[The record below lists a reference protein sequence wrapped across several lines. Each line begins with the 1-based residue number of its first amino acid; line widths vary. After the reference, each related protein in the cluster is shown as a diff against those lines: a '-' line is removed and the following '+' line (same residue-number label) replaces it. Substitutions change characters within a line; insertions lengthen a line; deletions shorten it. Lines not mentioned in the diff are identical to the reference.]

1 MEDRSPVTPTS
12 PIPFVEQI
20 GQVYVV
26 REDLIPGGSKRR
38 FIDRLLQSPHNE
50 YVYAATAYGGAQI
63 ALALAAKQMNKRVTL
78 FVAKRKILHPRTQA
92 AQDAGAQIIGV
103 PMGFL
108 SVVYARARA
117 YCQTTGACLLP
128 LGFDSEEALEA
139 IASTAALVRKQY
151 GQFDEVWA
159 AVGTGTLLRGL
170 QRADLGKSYFGVAVG
185 RNANKCIGAAKLIQ
199 HPQPFAADAL
209 ITPPFPSCSNYDA
222 KVWEYV
228 SKRPNKRV
236 LFWNVMG

>member
-26 REDLIPGGSKRR
+26 REDLIP
-38 FIDRLLQSPHNE
+38 E

-139 IASTAALVRKQY
+139 IASTA
-151 GQFDEVWA
+151 
-159 AVGTGTLLRGL
+159 
-170 QRADLGKSYFGVAVG
+170 
-185 RNANKCIGAAKLIQ
+185 GAQTIWT
-199 HPQPFAADAL
+199 
-209 ITPPFPSCSNYDA
+209 I
-222 KVWEYV
+222 
-228 SKRPNKRV
+228 R
-236 LFWNVMG
+236 